1 MLNWSLHSYKNFNIS
16 VQKAS
21 PRFAGRLFSF
31 CLLMQSPGE
40 FFINEALFAI
50 AQFICLAVLSG

>member
-1 MLNWSLHSYKNFNIS
+1 MLNWNFHSYENFNIS

-31 CLLMQSPGE
+31 CLPMQSTGE
-40 FFINEALFAI
+40 FLISEASFAK
-50 AQFICLAVLSG
+50 ALFICLAVLTG